1 MRAGDEI
8 TITPTE
14 LVAGGAALAKIDG
27 FPIFATGV
35 YPGDVAVVRLLQVKK
50 GFARADLVRIVE
62 PGPLRRLVP
71 CPVANEC
78 GGCDWTALRLD
89 KQLEA
94 KVRILTESL
103 RRIGKIDPATLPT
116 IAIHPSPLNY
126 RLRSR
131 LHRDGEKIGFYAMGT
146 NDVVPLPVECEVVGV
161 RTRENPREGETWEV
175 DGKLI
180 AGGELTIDG
189 YYVTTDAFFQ
199 VNRHMLG
206 TMRDLVTGLAARVS
220 GVGGGESEDD
230 ASAGESGVGGRGSES
245 ASAGESGSA
254 DRQSVGDSRR
264 IKSSE
269 AASAGESGV
278 GGGGS
283 ESAVAGV
290 SGVRSRESEGADLQS
305 VGHSRTIESSDP
317 RPPTPDPRKT
327 AIDLYSG
334 VGFFS
339 RPLAALFGSVTAVE
353 GAEAAHE
360 CAKRNVPDNVTLVH
374 APVEWWVERMPR
386 ADFVFLDP
394 PRSGAMRNVIDAI
407 ATRANEMICFLACDP
422 VTFARDASRLIASGW
437 RLASLD
443 LLDLFPNTHHVETLA
458 SFERAK

>member
-1 MRAGDEI
+1 MRTGDEI

-14 LVAGGAALAKIDG
+14 LVAGGAAIARVDG
-27 FPIFATGV
+27 FPIFATNV
-35 YPGDVAVVRLLQVKK
+35 YPGDVAVVRLLEVKK
-50 GFARADLVRIVE
+50 GFAHADLVRLIE
-62 PGPLRRLVP
+62 PGPFRRAVP

-78 GGCDWTALRLD
+78 GGCDWTSLRLD

-94 KVRILTESL
+94 KQRILTESL
-103 RRIGKIDPATLPT
+103 RRIGKIDPATLPA

-131 LHRDGEKIGFYAMGT
+131 LHRDGDKVGFYAMRT
-146 NDVVPLPVECEVVGV
+146 NDVVQLPLECEVVGL
-161 RTRENPREGETWEV
+161 RTREEPRDGETWEV

-180 AGGELTIDG
+180 AEGEMTIDG

-199 VNRHMLG
+199 VNRHLLA
-206 TMRDLVTGLAARVS
+206 TMRRLVSDIAAR
-220 GVGGGESEDD
+220 
-230 ASAGESGVGGRGSES
+230 
-245 ASAGESGSA
+245 
-254 DRQSVGDSRR
+254 
-264 IKSSE
+264 
-269 AASAGESGV
+269 AAKK
-278 GGGGS
+278 
-283 ESAVAGV
+283 
-290 SGVRSRESEGADLQS
+290 D
-305 VGHSRTIESSDP
+305 
-317 RPPTPDPRKT
+317 T

-339 RPLAALFGSVTAVE
+339 RPLAEIFGRVTAVE

-360 CAKRNVPDNVTLVH
+360 CAKRNVPENVTLVH

-394 PRSGAMRNVIDAI
+394 PRSGARRNVIDAI
-407 ATRANEMICFLACDP
+407 ATRATEMVCFLACDP

-458 SFERAK
+458 SFERA